1 MGQQQGGKMVA
12 QDEIQ
17 KEAAKSAIQKEVSQ
31 IEKIRPVTQVFN
43 DLDAAERAYQ
53 YLMDKGYNRDEV
65 SVVMS
70 DEARHRLG
78 KNSAI
83 VTSHTESDVAD
94 PDSKVEGGV
103 GVSTAAGALSGMVA
117 AAGISM
123 VAPGFGLIVL
133 GPLAGLG
140 AGLGAILGGLFG
152 IPFGELAERESGE
165 KQGEGNTD
173 RKDPADYEN
182 SIRQGK
188 VILSVEPRT
197 AEDRERISQEWD
209 RIGANAA

>member
-1 MGQQQGGKMVA
+1 MVA
-12 QDEIQ
+12 QDKIQ
-17 KEAAKSAIQKEVSQ
+17 EEVSKIAIQKEVSQ
-31 IEKIRPVTQVFN
+31 IEKIRPVTKVFN
-43 DLDAAERAYQ
+43 DLDAAEHAYQ
-53 YLMDKGYNRDEV
+53 YLMDNGYNRDEV

-70 DEARHRLG
+70 EEARNRLG
-78 KNSAI
+78 KDSAI
-83 VTSHTESDVAD
+83 VSSHNESEV
-94 PDSKVEGGV
+94 PDANEKVSGGV

-152 IPFGELAERESGE
+152 IPFGELAERESDE
-165 KQGEGNTD
+165 KRQETD
-173 RKDPADYEN
+173 TDPETHAHYEN

-197 AEDRERISQEWD
+197 AEDRARIAQEWD
-209 RIGANAA
+209 RISANAA